1 MISIVDR
8 LFIPSLVVPDEKQH
22 EEAWWFV
29 FRAQKMLV
37 YKENSVTAV
46 PLSITL
52 EELGL
57 CPVCERYLGTL
68 RGARCFAAYLP
79 DETDPPANMT
89 FHGLRGLFGELNED
103 LYGIAVRALSIIN
116 WDNTH
121 QFCSQ
126 CGSRAEKRN
135 DILARQCLGCGFTM
149 FPRISPAVIVL
160 VERGK
165 KVLLARASRFTEE
178 IYSVIAGFV
187 EPGETLEETVARE
200 IKEETGIE
208 VKNIRYFG
216 SQPWPFPD
224 SLMIAFTARH
234 AGGEIKVDNEEII
247 EAKWFTADRLPNIPG
262 KISIARS
269 LIDWFVAKHNKPVNS
284 I

>member
-1 MISIVDR
+1 MISIVDS
-8 LFIPSLVVPDEKQH
+8 LFIPAVVAPVEKQH
-22 EEAWWFV
+22 EQAQWFV
-29 FRAQKMLV
+29 FHGQKMLV
-37 YKENSVTAV
+37 YKERSVSTV

-57 CPVCERYLGTL
+57 CPLYERYLGTL
-68 RGARCFAAYLP
+68 KGTRCFAAYLP
-79 DETDPPANMT
+79 DKAELPENMDLI
-89 FHGLRGLFGELNED
+89 GLRGLFGELDEH

-126 CGSRAEKRN
+126 CGSRTEKRT
-135 DILARQCLGCGFTM
+135 DILARQCSTCGFTM

-165 KVLLARASRFTEE
+165 KVLLARASRFKEE
-178 IYSVIAGFV
+178 IYSVLAGFV
-187 EPGETLEETVARE
+187 EPGEALEETVRRE

-234 AGGEIKVDNEEII
+234 AGGEIKVDGEEIV
-247 EAKWFTADRLPNIPG
+247 EAKWFTADQLPNIPG

-269 LIDWFVAKHNKPVNS
+269 LIDWFVAKHGRDRKS
-284 I
+284 

>member
-1 MISIVDR
+1 MISIMDT
-8 LFIPSLVVPDEKQH
+8 LFIPSIVAPVEKQH

-29 FRAQKMLV
+29 FHAQKMLV
-37 YKENSVTAV
+37 YKENSITTL

-52 EELGL
+52 EELGVRA
-57 CPVCERYLGTL
+57 VCEHYLGTL
-68 RGARCFAAYLP
+68 KGAPCFAAYLP
-79 DETDPPANMT
+79 DKTKPPANMT
-89 FHGLRGLFGELNED
+89 FLGLRSLFGELNEQF
-103 LYGIAVRALSIIN
+103 YGIAVRALSIIN
-116 WDNTH
+116 WENTH

-126 CGSRAEKRN
+126 CGSRSEKRS
-135 DILARQCLGCGFTM
+135 DILARQCLTCGFTM

-165 KVLLARASRFTEE
+165 KVLLARASRFTEGL
-178 IYSVIAGFV
+178 YSVIAGFV
-187 EPGETLEETVARE
+187 EPGETLEETVTRE

-224 SLMIAFTARH
+224 SLMIAFTARY
-234 AGGEIKVDNEEII
+234 AGGVIKVDNEEII
-247 EAKWFTADRLPNIPG
+247 EARWFSVDRLPNIPG

-269 LIDWFVAKHNKPVNS
+269 LIDWFVAKHTKDRKS
-284 I
+284 